1 MNVKPCLLGRKVT
14 VCKKSFNSF
23 EVPLELNML
32 TQVGVEN
39 EGFVSQD
46 ISKTFLVSHFSVKDI
61 HFSKTY
67 PECHGDSL

>member
-1 MNVKPCLLGRKVT
+1 
-14 VCKKSFNSF
+14 
-23 EVPLELNML
+23 ML

-46 ISKTFLVSHFSVKDI
+46 ISKTLLVSHFSVKDI

-67 PECHGDSL
+67 PERHGDSL